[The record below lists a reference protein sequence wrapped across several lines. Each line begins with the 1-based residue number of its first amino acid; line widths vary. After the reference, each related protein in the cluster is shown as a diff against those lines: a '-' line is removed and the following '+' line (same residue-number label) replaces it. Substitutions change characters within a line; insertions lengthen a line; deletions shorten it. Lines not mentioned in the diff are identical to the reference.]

1 MRIVKTF
8 FLVMVALGFH
18 GVARAAD
25 PPACATVRMADPG
38 WSDITSTNG
47 VAGTLLKALGY
58 KQTIS
63 TLSVPIIFQALSTGQ
78 LDVFLGNWMPAQ
90 TNFVEPLFKAEKL
103 VLVRPNL
110 ERAKFTL
117 AVPDYVAE
125 AGVRNASDLSK
136 HADKFGSRIYG
147 IEPGAPANQNIQRM
161 LASGEGGMKS
171 WKLIESSEQAMLGE
185 VERAVRDKRWIAFLA
200 WEPHPMNERF
210 RLTYLSG
217 GEQYFGPDFGSTTVN
232 TIARNGYAAQC
243 PNADRLFRQLSF
255 TVPMENAIMV
265 SIASQRLDGAVAA
278 RNWLKANP
286 DQLAGWLEGITT
298 VDGKDG
304 LAAVRGALG
313 L

>member
-1 MRIVKTF
+1 MR
-8 FLVMVALGFH
+8 MVTLLLATALGLP
-18 GVARAAD
+18 AAAQAAD
-25 PPACATVRMADPG
+25 PASCATVRMADPG

-47 VAGTLLKALGY
+47 VAATLLRALGY
-58 KQTIS
+58 RQTVS
-63 TLSVPIIFQALSTGQ
+63 TLSVPIIFQALSAGQ

-110 ERAKFTL
+110 QNAKFTL
-117 AVPDYVAE
+117 AVPDYVAAE
-125 AGVRNASDLSK
+125 GVRDASDLGK
-136 HADKFGSRIYG
+136 NAGKFGSRIYG

-161 LASGEGGMKS
+161 LASDGMKA
-171 WKLIESSEQAMLGE
+171 WKLIESSEQGMLGE

-217 GEQYFGPDFGSTTVN
+217 GEQYFGANFGSTTVN
-232 TIARNGYAAQC
+232 TVARNGYAAQC

-255 TVPMENAIMV
+255 SVPMENAIM
-265 SIASQRLDGAVAA
+265 ASMAGQKLDGPVAA

-286 DQLAGWLEGITT
+286 DQLAGWLDGVTT
-298 VDGKDG
+298 MDGKDG

>member
-1 MRIVKTF
+1 MRMMT
-8 FLVMVALGFH
+8 LLLATALGLPAGAH
-18 GVARAAD
+18 AAD
-25 PPACATVRMADPG
+25 PASCATVRMADPG

-47 VAGTLLKALGY
+47 VANTLLRALGY
-58 KQTIS
+58 RQTVS
-63 TLSVPIIFQALSTGQ
+63 TLSVPIIFQALSAGQ

-110 ERAKFTL
+110 QNAKFTL
-117 AVPDYVAE
+117 AVPDYVAAE
-125 AGVRNASDLSK
+125 GVRDASDLGK
-136 HADKFGSRIYG
+136 NAAKFGSRIYG

-161 LASGEGGMKS
+161 LASDGMKA
-171 WKLIESSEQAMLGE
+171 WKLIESSEQGMLGE

-217 GEQYFGPDFGSTTVN
+217 GEQYFGANFGSTTVN
-232 TIARNGYAAQC
+232 TVARTGYAAQC

-255 TVPMENAIMV
+255 NVPMENAIM
-265 SIASQRLDGAVAA
+265 ASMAGQKLDGPVAA

-286 DQLAGWLEGITT
+286 DQLVGWLDGVTT
-298 VDGKDG
+298 MDGKDG